1 MRYLLVVLLTGCTG
15 IVMQPTES
23 SPAPVCRIS
32 CSSGRWLSRPQ
43 HICVG
48 STFFE
53 DATATGR
60 IVTRNVDGTVD
71 TDVYT
76 TRSGDFP
83 TEDTVRGTCQSVIQ
97 MRVLS
102 REPDQ
107 RGVHPGEVDPARP
120 DHP

>member
-1 MRYLLVVLLTGCTG
+1 MRYLLAVLLTGCTG

-60 IVTRNVDGTVD
+60 IVRATSTAPW
-71 TDVYT
+71 TPMCT
-76 TRSGDFP
+76 
-83 TEDTVRGTCQSVIQ
+83 
-97 MRVLS
+97 
-102 REPDQ
+102 Q
-107 RGVHPGEVDPARP
+107 RGRVTSQQRTRCAERVSR
-120 DHP
+120 